1 MASSPHQLPLKRA
14 AVKTRFART
23 FLRAL
28 HNLNADGA
36 GASPGSAAQA
46 RRRRSRKI
54 KLAAYASMASA
65 VGPRRAWSRA
75 VLWRIRSRASLRR
88 IPPAQRSSRSRRK
101 PKPPPSRTRRSRN
114 DVRGGRLDSDKAK
127 ELRKLVPGGKAMDLC
142 CLLDETAHYIKC
154 LSSQVEIMRNIAD
167 LFST

>member
-14 AVKTRFART
+14 AVKTRFAGT

-28 HNLNADGA
+28 QNINAADHGGGA
-36 GASPGSAAQA
+36 NPGSEAQA
-46 RRRRSRKI
+46 RRR
-54 KLAAYASMASA
+54 
-65 VGPRRAWSRA
+65 
-75 VLWRIRSRASLRR
+75 RIRSRASLRR
-88 IPPAQRSSRSRRK
+88 IPAAQRSSRK

>member
-14 AVKTRFART
+14 AVKTRFAGT

-28 HNLNADGA
+28 QNINAADHGGGA
-36 GASPGSAAQA
+36 NPGSAAQA

-54 KLAAYASMASA
+54 KLAAYASMAAA

-88 IPPAQRSSRSRRK
+88 IPAAQRSSRK
-101 PKPPPSRTRRSRN
+101 PKPPPSRARRSRN

-127 ELRKLVPGGKAMDLC
+127 ELRKLVPGGKAMDLS

>member
-1 MASSPHQLPLKRA
+1 MASPHHLPLKRA
-14 AVKTRFART
+14 SVKTRFART

-28 HNLNADGA
+28 HNLNAGA
-36 GASPGSAAQA
+36 AAQE
-46 RRRRSRKI
+46 RRRRCRKI

-75 VLWRIRSRASLRR
+75 LLWRIRSRASLRR
-88 IPPAQRSSRSRRK
+88 IPAAQRSNHHRRK
-101 PKPPPSRTRRSRN
+101 TPPPRPRRPRRSRN
-114 DVRGGRLDSDKAK
+114 DVVRGGRLDSDKAK